1 MKVLIITD
9 SDSKTQDTINKFL
22 TSKKI
27 TPNHSIS
34 LFGAVKDRESVMR
47 QIRLV
52 TEIEKINNII
62 VFSKA
67 KSLAYKERSFATLEL
82 EQETIENDLKNTC
95 SAIRAELGDKIETK
109 AFFVNSK
116 NKLLKIKLD

>member
-9 SDSKTQDTINKFL
+9 SDNKTQETINKFL

-27 TPNHSIS
+27 TPTHFIS
-34 LFGAVKDRESVMR
+34 FFGAVKDRESVMR
-47 QIRLV
+47 QIRSI
-52 TEIEKINNII
+52 TQIEKIDSII
-62 VFSKA
+62 IFSKA
-67 KSLAYKERSFATLEL
+67 KSLAYKERNFATLEL

-95 SAIRAELGDKIETK
+95 SAIRAELGDKIKTQ

-116 NKLLKIKLD
+116 HKLLQTKLD

>member
-9 SDSKTQDTINKFL
+9 SDNKTQVTINKFL

-27 TPNHSIS
+27 TPTHRIS

-47 QIRLV
+47 QIRL
-52 TEIEKINNII
+52 TTQIEKINSII

-67 KSLAYKERSFATLEL
+67 KSLAYKERGFATLEL

-95 SAIRAELGDKIETK
+95 SAIRAELGDKIKTQ

-116 NKLLKIKLD
+116 NKLLQIKLD